1 MAISDITIEIAALGY
16 ASLAMTT
23 TRNEIR
29 IMTTQETIEL
39 FDKYVIANYGRLP
52 RVIVKG
58 EGCYLYDADGN
69 KILDMFP
76 GWAVSAIGHC
86 HPKVVE
92 ALRRQAGELL
102 HIDNTFYSEPQG
114 KLAQLLSERAFG
126 GKCFFCN
133 SGAEA
138 NEAALKLARLHTS
151 PEKYK
156 FITAEGSFHGRTF
169 ATVTA
174 TAQPKYHEGFL
185 PLLPGFVYV
194 PFNDIA
200 ALESAF
206 NDEVAAVMVEP
217 IQGEGG
223 INVATAEYLQT
234 IRRLC
239 DEKGA
244 VMILDEVQT
253 GLGRTGK
260 WFGYQHFDIEPDII
274 TMAKA
279 LGGGVAIGAM
289 MARDEIASSLVPGK
303 HASTFGG
310 NALACAAGVAV
321 IEAIEE
327 ENLLQNAAELG
338 QYIQDKLEQLQQ
350 KHSII
355 DSVRGIGLMI
365 GVQLTSQ
372 GKDIVDKCLDNGVR
386 INCTS
391 NTVLRFMPPMIAT
404 KSQID
409 QAIEILDTVLTE

>member
-1 MAISDITIEIAALGY
+1 
-16 ASLAMTT
+16 
-23 TRNEIR
+23 
-29 IMTTQETIEL
+29 MTTQETIDL

-58 EGCYLYDADGN
+58 EGCYLFDAEGN

-86 HPKVVE
+86 HPRVVE
-92 ALRRQAGELL
+92 ALRKQADELL

-114 KLAQLLSERAFG
+114 KLAELLSERAFG

-151 PEKYK
+151 EGKYK

-169 ATVTA
+169 ATMTA
-174 TAQPKYHEGFL
+174 TAQPKHHEGLL

-194 PFNDIA
+194 PFNDITE
-200 ALESAF
+200 LESAF
-206 NDEVAAVMVEP
+206 SDEVAAVMVEP

-223 INVATAEYLQT
+223 INLATAEYLQA

-239 DEKGA
+239 DENGA
-244 VMILDEVQT
+244 IVIFDEVTT
-253 GLGRTGK
+253 GIGRTGK
-260 WFGYQHFDIEPDII
+260 WFGYQHFDVEPEII

-289 MARDEIASSLVPGK
+289 MATEEVAASLAPGR
-303 HASTFGG
+303 HATTFGG
-310 NALACAAGVAV
+310 NALVCAAAVAT
-321 IEAIEE
+321 IEAIEQ
-327 ENLLQNAAELG
+327 ENLLENASQLG
-338 QYIQDKLEQLQQ
+338 RYTMDKLEQLKQ

-355 DSVRGIGLMI
+355 DSVRGVGLMI
-365 GVQLTSQ
+365 GVQLNSSGTE
-372 GKDIVDKCLDNGVR
+372 IVDKCLENNLR
-386 INCTS
+386 INCTQG
-391 NTVLRFMPPMIAT
+391 TVLRFMPPMIVT
-404 KSQID
+404 KNQID
-409 QAIEILDTVLTE
+409 QAIEILDGVLSEND

>member
-1 MAISDITIEIAALGY
+1 
-16 ASLAMTT
+16 
-23 TRNEIR
+23 
-29 IMTTQETIEL
+29 MTTQETVEL
-39 FDKYVIANYGRLP
+39 FNKYVIGNYKRLP

-58 EGCYLYDADGN
+58 EGCWLYDADGN

-76 GWAVSAIGHC
+76 GWAVSGIGHC

-92 ALRRQAGELL
+92 AIRKQAAELL

-114 KLAQLLSERAFG
+114 QLAQLLSERAFG

-138 NEAALKLARLHTS
+138 NEAALKLARLHTAQ
-151 PEKYK
+151 EKYK
-156 FITAEGSFHGRTF
+156 FITFGGSFHGRTF

-174 TAQPKYHEGFL
+174 TAQPKHHEGLL
-185 PLLPGFVYV
+185 PLLPGFIYV
-194 PFNDIA
+194 PFNDVA
-200 ALESAF
+200 ALEAAF
-206 NDEVAAVMVEP
+206 SDEVAAVMVEP

-223 INVATAEYLQT
+223 INIASTEFLQA

-239 DEKGA
+239 DENGA
-244 VMILDEVQT
+244 IMILDEVQT
-253 GLGRTGK
+253 GIGRTGK
-260 WFGYQHFDIEPDII
+260 WFAYQHFDVEPDII

-289 MARDEIASSLVPGK
+289 MAKEEIAASLTPGT

-310 NALACAAGVAV
+310 NCLACAAGIAV

-327 ENLLQNAAELG
+327 NNLLHNATELG
-338 QYIQDKLEQLQQ
+338 EHARDRLLQLKD

-365 GVQLTSQ
+365 GVQLTRP
-372 GKDIVDKCLDNGVR
+372 GKEIVDKCLQKGLR
-386 INCTS
+386 INCT
-391 NTVLRFMPPMIAT
+391 NETVLRFMPPMIVT
-404 KSQID
+404 KDQID
-409 QAIEILDTVLTE
+409 QAIDILDAVLTESGK

>member
-1 MAISDITIEIAALGY
+1 
-16 ASLAMTT
+16 
-23 TRNEIR
+23 
-29 IMTTQETIEL
+29 MTTQETIEL

-52 RVIVKG
+52 RVITKG
-58 EGCYLYDADGN
+58 DGCYLYDADGN

-76 GWAVSAIGHC
+76 GWAVSGLGHC

-114 KLAQLLSERAFG
+114 ILAKLLSERAFG

-138 NEAALKLARLHTS
+138 NEAALKLARLHTAQ
-151 PEKYK
+151 EKYK

-185 PLLPGFVYV
+185 PLLPGFIYV
-194 PFNDIA
+194 PFNDVA

-206 NDEVAAVMVEP
+206 SDEVAAVMVEP

-223 INVATAEYLQT
+223 INVATPAYLQA

-239 DEKGA
+239 DENGA

-253 GLGRTGK
+253 GIGRTGK
-260 WFGYQHFDIEPDII
+260 WFGYQHFDVEPDII

-289 MARDEIASSLVPGK
+289 MAKAEIAASLIPGK

-310 NALACAAGVAV
+310 NCLACAAGIAV

-327 ENLLQNAAELG
+327 DNLLQNAAELG
-338 QYIQDKLEQLQQ
+338 RYATEKLEQLKQ
-350 KHSII
+350 KHFII

-365 GVQLTSQ
+365 GVQLT
-372 GKDIVDKCLDNGVR
+372 GPGGEIVDKCLDKGLR

-391 NTVLRFMPPMIAT
+391 GTVLRFMPAMIAT
-404 KSQID
+404 RDHID
-409 QAIEILDTVLTE
+409 QAIEILNSVMNEAE

>member
-1 MAISDITIEIAALGY
+1 
-16 ASLAMTT
+16 
-23 TRNEIR
+23 
-29 IMTTQETIEL
+29 MTTQETIEL

-52 RVIVKG
+52 RVITKG

-86 HPKVVE
+86 HPRIVK
-92 ALRRQAGELL
+92 ALRKQAGELL

-114 KLAQLLSERAFG
+114 MLAKLLSERAFG

-138 NEAALKLARLHTS
+138 NEAALKLARLHTA
-151 PEKYK
+151 EQKYK

-169 ATVTA
+169 ATMTA
-174 TAQPKYHEGFL
+174 TAQPKHHEGLL

-194 PFNDIA
+194 PFNDIE
-200 ALESAF
+200 ALEAAF
-206 NDEVAAVMVEP
+206 SDEVAAVMIEP

-223 INVATAEYLQT
+223 INLAQAEYLQA
-234 IRRLC
+234 IRRIC
-239 DEKGA
+239 DENGA

-253 GLGRTGK
+253 GIGRTGK
-260 WFGYQHFDIEPDII
+260 WFGYQHFDVEPDMI

-289 MARDEIASSLVPGK
+289 MATEQVAASLIPGK
-303 HASTFGG
+303 HATTFGG
-310 NALACAAGVAV
+310 NALVCAAGVAV

-327 ENLLQNAAELG
+327 ENLLENANRLG
-338 QYIQDKLEQLQQ
+338 QYTMDKLQQLKQ

-355 DSVRGIGLMI
+355 DSVRGVGENGL
-365 GVQLTSQ
+365 
-372 GKDIVDKCLDNGVR
+372 R
-386 INCTS
+386 INCTQG
-391 NTVLRFMPPMIAT
+391 TVLRFMPPMIANQN
-404 KSQID
+404 QID
-409 QAIEILDTVLTE
+409 QAVEILDSVLSASA

>member
-1 MAISDITIEIAALGY
+1 
-16 ASLAMTT
+16 MTT
-23 TRNEIR
+23 E
-29 IMTTQETIEL
+29 ETIEL

-58 EGCYLYDADGN
+58 QGCYLYDADGN

-76 GWAVSAIGHC
+76 GWAVSGIGHC

-92 ALRRQAGELL
+92 ALRKQAGELL

-114 KLAQLLSERAFG
+114 VLAKLLSERAFG
-126 GKCFFCN
+126 GKSFFCN

-138 NEAALKLARLHTS
+138 NEAALKLARLYTA

-169 ATVTA
+169 ATVAA

-194 PFNDIA
+194 PFNDVA
-200 ALESAF
+200 ALEAAF
-206 NDEVAAVMVEP
+206 SDEVAAVMVEP

-223 INVATAEYLQT
+223 INIATAEYLDA

-239 DEKGA
+239 DENGA

-253 GLGRTGK
+253 GIGRTGK
-260 WFGYQHFDIEPDII
+260 WFGYQHFDVVPDII
-274 TMAKA
+274 TMAKT

-289 MARDEIASSLVPGK
+289 MAKEELAAVLVPGK

-310 NALACAAGVAV
+310 NALACSAAIAV

-327 ENLLQNAAELG
+327 GALLENAVRLG
-338 QYIQDKLEQLQQ
+338 RHATEKLDQLKDK
-350 KHSII
+350 HGVI
-355 DSVRGIGLMI
+355 DHVRGIGLMI
-365 GVQLTSQ
+365 GVQLTSP
-372 GKDIVDKCLDNGVR
+372 GAGIVDKCLEKALR
-386 INCTS
+386 INCTHE
-391 NTVLRFMPPMIAT
+391 TVLRFMPPMIVT
-404 KSQID
+404 PGQID
-409 QAIEILDTVLTE
+409 EAVEILDAVLEESKA

>member
-1 MAISDITIEIAALGY
+1 
-16 ASLAMTT
+16 
-23 TRNEIR
+23 
-29 IMTTQETIEL
+29 MTTQETIDV
-39 FDKYVIANYGRLP
+39 FNKHVIANYGRLP
-52 RVIVKG
+52 RVMVRG
-58 EGCYLYDADGN
+58 EGCWLWDADGN
-69 KILDMFP
+69 RILDMFP
-76 GWAVSAIGHC
+76 GWAVSGIGHC

-92 ALRRQAGELL
+92 AVRKQVGELI

-114 KLAQLLSERAFG
+114 RLAQLLAERALG

-138 NEAALKLARLHTS
+138 NEGALKLARLHTA

-174 TAQPKYHEGFL
+174 PAQPKYHEGFL

-206 NDEVAAVMVEP
+206 TDEVAAVMVEP

-223 INVATAEYLQT
+223 INVATAEYLRT

-239 DEKGA
+239 DERGA

-253 GLGRTGK
+253 GVGRTGK
-260 WFGYQHFDIEPDII
+260 WFGYQHFDVVPDII

-289 MARDEIASSLVPGK
+289 MASDEVAASLVPGK

-310 NALACAAGVAV
+310 NCLACAAGVAT
-321 IEAIEE
+321 IEAIDEG
-327 ENLLQNAAELG
+327 NLLQQAAEIG
-338 QYIQDKLEQLQQ
+338 QYTQEKLRRLKDK
-350 KHSII
+350 HAVI
-355 DSVRGIGLMI
+355 DHVRGIGLMI
-365 GVQLTSQ
+365 GIQLTRP
-372 GKDIVDKCLDNGVR
+372 GGEIVGACLDRGLR
-386 INCTS
+386 INCTHD
-391 NTVLRFMPPMIAT
+391 TVIRFMPPMIAT
-404 KSQID
+404 REQID
-409 QAIEILDTVLTE
+409 QAVEIFDGVLAES

>member
-1 MAISDITIEIAALGY
+1 MTIA
-16 ASLAMTT
+16 
-23 TRNEIR
+23 RNEIR
-29 IMTTQETIEL
+29 IMTTQETIDL
-39 FDKYVIANYGRLP
+39 YNKYVIANYMRLP

-76 GWAVSAIGHC
+76 GWAVSGLGHC
-86 HPKVVE
+86 HPAVVE
-92 ALRRQAGELL
+92 ALRTQAGELL

-114 KLAQLLSERAFG
+114 ELAKLLSERGFG
-126 GKCFFCN
+126 GKLFFCN

-138 NEAALKLARLHTS
+138 NEAALKLARLHTAT
-151 PEKYK
+151 EKYK

-174 TAQPKYHEGFL
+174 TAQPKYHEGFR

-200 ALESAF
+200 ALEAAF
-206 NDEVAAVMVEP
+206 SDEVAAVMVEP

-223 INVATAEYLQT
+223 INVATAEYLQA

-239 DEKGA
+239 DDNGA

-253 GLGRTGK
+253 GIGRTGK
-260 WFGYQHFDIEPDII
+260 WFAYQHFDVEPDII

-289 MARDEIASSLVPGK
+289 MAKPEIAATLVPGK

-310 NALACAAGVAV
+310 NCLACAAGVAV
-321 IEAIEE
+321 IAAIEKD
-327 ENLLQNAAELG
+327 NLIEHAAELG
-338 QYIQDKLEQLQQ
+338 LYAKEKLEQLKQ

-355 DSVRGIGLMI
+355 ESVRGIGLMI
-365 GVQLTSQ
+365 GVQLTGP
-372 GKDIVDKCLDNGVR
+372 GKQIVDRCLANGLR
-386 INCTS
+386 INCTHD
-391 NTVLRFMPPMIAT
+391 TVLRFMPPMIAT
-404 KSQID
+404 TDQID
-409 QAIEILDTVLTE
+409 QAIDILDGAMSEGKQ

>member
-1 MAISDITIEIAALGY
+1 
-16 ASLAMTT
+16 
-23 TRNEIR
+23 
-29 IMTTQETIEL
+29 MTTQETIEL

-58 EGCYLYDADGN
+58 EGCYMYDVDGN

-86 HPKVVE
+86 HPRVVD
-92 ALRRQAGELL
+92 ALRKQAGELL
-102 HIDNTFYSEPQG
+102 HIDNTFYSEQQG
-114 KLAQLLSERAFG
+114 ELAKLLSERAFG

-151 PEKYK
+151 EEKYK

-194 PFNDIA
+194 PFNDIS

-206 NDEVAAVMVEP
+206 SDEVAAVLVEP

-223 INVATAEYLQT
+223 INVATAEYLQA

-239 DEKGA
+239 DEKDA

-253 GLGRTGK
+253 GMGRTGK
-260 WFGYQHFDIEPDII
+260 WFGYQHFDVEPDII

-289 MARDEIASSLVPGK
+289 MAREEIAASLVPGK

-310 NALACAAGVAV
+310 NCLACAAGVSV
-321 IEAIEE
+321 IKAIEE
-327 ENLLQNAAELG
+327 DNLLENAAELG
-338 QYIQDKLEQLQQ
+338 QYVKDKLEQLKQ

-365 GVQLTSQ
+365 GVQLNGP
-372 GKDIVDKCLDNGVR
+372 GKDIVDKCLEMGVR
-386 INCTS
+386 INCTN
-391 NTVLRFMPPMIAT
+391 NTVLRLMPPMIAT
-404 KSQID
+404 KDQID
-409 QAIEILDTVLTE
+409 QAIEILDTVLKEGE